1 MSDNKDIEIMH
12 ANKNVEEIQVLFE
25 DDRVRIER
33 IYSNGWAQPDGENF
47 IADID
52 EFVTLEKGT
61 AEICLEDGEKVF
73 LKAGDSYLIKRNTR
87 HRVAHTDFDTVW
99 LTVFI
104 KKK

>member
-1 MSDNKDIEIMH
+1 MSDNKDIEIMQV
-12 ANKNVEEIQVLFE
+12 NKNVEEIQVLFE

-33 IYSNGWAQPDGENF
+33 IYSNGWSQPENESL
-47 IADID
+47 ISDID

-61 AEICLEDGEKVF
+61 AEISLSDGEKVF
-73 LKAGDSYLIKRNTR
+73 LKSGDSYLIKRNTS
-87 HRVAHTDFDTVW
+87 HRVVKTDKDTVW

>member
-12 ANKNVEEIQVLFE
+12 ANKNIEIIQVLFE

-61 AEICLEDGEKVF
+61 AEISLVDGEKVF
-73 LKAGDSYLIKRNTR
+73 LKAGDSYLIKRNTS
-87 HRVAHTDFDTVW
+87 HRVVKTDIDTVW

>member
-1 MSDNKDIEIMH
+1 MSDNKEIEIMH
-12 ANKNVEEIQVLFE
+12 ENRNEEETQVLFE

-33 IYSNGWAQPDGENF
+33 INSNGWAQPEGESF
-47 IADID
+47 ISDID

-61 AEICLEDGEKVF
+61 AEISLGDGEKVF
-73 LKAGDSYLIKRNTR
+73 LKSGDSYLIKRNTS
-87 HRVAHTDFDTVW
+87 HRVVKTDIDTVW